1 MQVLNTKELNEL
13 AIPYSS
19 IARLIRELL
28 EACSSGEAVSMPKL
42 SYSTRAGNLF
52 QAMMAVSDTPAY
64 ATVKA
69 VGLSPDNS
77 KKGLPH
83 IGSTV
88 TLFNATTGLPVALLD
103 GSWITA
109 VRTAA
114 ITLLAAQYLAP
125 PKSRR
130 IGFIGAG
137 VQARSHLAA
146 FREQFPIDNVMV
158 YSRTDHSARQFAD
171 EIDLPANNVCVMSDP
186 TELLQNSDIVI
197 STVPAS
203 KELIPFLDPNHLP
216 ESSFAGMVDCGR
228 SWLLKDVPPSAWV
241 VIDDR
246 EQDRHSDVPLITP
259 DRVDQDLLESVLD
272 GNSSSKES
280 SRNLFIFRGMAVG
293 DLAAAILGYE
303 ALATLRS

>member
-1 MQVLNTKELNEL
+1 
-13 AIPYSS
+13 
-19 IARLIRELL
+19 
-28 EACSSGEAVSMPKL
+28 
-42 SYSTRAGNLF
+42 
-52 QAMMAVSDTPAY
+52 MMAVSDTPAY

-77 KKGLPH
+77 KRGLPH

-158 YSRTDHSARQFAD
+158 YSRTDHGARQFAD

-203 KELIPFLDPNHLP
+203 KELIPFLDLNHLP

-228 SWLLKDVPPSAWV
+228 PWLLKDLPPSTWV

-259 DRVDQDLLESVLD
+259 DRVDQDLLELVLD
-272 GNSSSKES
+272 PNSSSKES

-293 DLAAAILGYE
+293 DLAAAILSYE
-303 ALATLRS
+303 AVAKLSS